1 MVKQPNIII
10 LLMDSVRAANLS
22 CYGYQQVTTP
32 QIDAIAAEGT
42 LYEQAISVGCWTLPV
57 HTSLFTG
64 LYPLNHNVTISK
76 AALPSN
82 VPTLAQQLKAH
93 GYQTASFSNNAY
105 VSSITGLTQGFDRVE
120 DLWQA
125 NNTRG
130 IQRTKL
136 SKLIKSLERRG
147 KLTKPLVHLLRTLQ
161 NRRAMMK
168 RSRNTRDDGAQ
179 RTNAKIQQWLTTERN
194 QEQPFFIFVNYMECH
209 EPYRPPYPY
218 NEKFLPKRFS
228 AKRAAQVGSNKE
240 VMQRLADGQ
249 GQDDVEILRALYDG
263 ELHYLDQQIG
273 NLVQF
278 LKSKGLL
285 DDTMLVITADHG
297 DCLGEQNQIG
307 HRMALCE
314 PLVHVPLIIRHPTYF
329 HRNER
334 NATQVSLIDLYPT
347 CLALAG
353 AALPPPDPYDFHSLL
368 DTPDPDRSCVFAENT
383 APRSLNS
390 MISRSVRTDRYK
402 YIWNST
408 QAHEL
413 YDLVNDPQETVN
425 LIYDEPAIAQKL
437 QRELDLWQSRFSSD
451 QVETAQAE
459 YEDIVLERLRDLGY
473 VE

>member
-1 MVKQPNIII
+1 MVKKSNIII

-22 CYGYQQVTTP
+22 CYGYQRATTP

-76 AALPSN
+76 AALPSH
-82 VPTLAQQLKAH
+82 VPTLAQQLKAQ

-105 VSSITGLTQGFDRVE
+105 VSGITGLTQGFDRVE

-136 SKLIKSLERRG
+136 SKLIKTLERRG
-147 KLTKPLVHLLRTLQ
+147 KITKPLVQLLRFAQ

-168 RSRNTRDDGAQ
+168 RSKKTRDDGAQ
-179 RTNAKIQQWLTTERN
+179 QTNTKIQQWLSTERN

-228 AKRAAQVGSNKE
+228 AKRAAQVGSNQE
-240 VMQRLADGQ
+240 IMQRLAAGQ
-249 GQDDVEILRALYDG
+249 GQDEVEMLRALYDG

-278 LKSKGLL
+278 LKSNNLL

-297 DCLGEQNQIG
+297 DCLGEHNQIG

-314 PLVHVPLIIRHPTYF
+314 PLLHVPLIVRQPTYF

-334 NATQVSLIDLYPT
+334 VKTQVSLIDLYPT

-353 AALPPPDPYDFHSLL
+353 APVPAADPYNFHSLL
-368 DTPDPDRSCVFAENT
+368 DTPDPSRSCVFAENT
-383 APRSLNS
+383 APRSLDS
-390 MISRSVRTDRYK
+390 RVSRSVRTDRYK

-408 QAHEL
+408 QTHEL
-413 YDLVNDPQETVN
+413 YDLVNDPEETVN
-425 LIYDEPAIAQKL
+425 LLYDEPAIAQKL

-451 QVETAQAE
+451 QVETDQAE
-459 YEDIVLERLRDLGY
+459 YEDVVLERLRDLGY